1 MFEWVWP
8 WVFICAPLPLL
19 IHFFSRGESPQAAAV
34 RAPFAARWRSL
45 SGTGR
50 GAQSSRGYWWW
61 LWLIWMMLV
70 AASARPQWI
79 GEPIELPNTGR
90 DLMLGLDL
98 SGSMQIEDMQ
108 IGSRLVSRITAVK
121 TIAADFTQRRKGDRV
136 GLILFG
142 TRAYLQAPLTFDLDT
157 VTRFIEEA
165 QLGFAGEDTAIGDAL
180 GLAIKRLRERPAASR
195 ILILLTDG
203 QDTASTVDPM
213 EAAAL
218 AGHALSVDEAVGLLQ
233 DAVDHCKAQSRAIF
247 FGGVKGLE
255 QPGLHLG
262 CHPGSGVLDDQ
273 GRVGPRLQARKGS
286 GHGAG
291 DLDGLIAQRQGAAVG
306 HRISGVDRQVQQD
319 LRQLTHIPEERGRIG
334 VEVCDQLH
342 VFANQSLQQWDDFN
356 ADAGPIDRLGIQD
369 LTTTERQELVGQLR
383 RSSRRFLD
391 LPDLALVWA
400 LGRQALF
407 DEVHIGQD
415 HTQQVVEVVC
425 HAPGETAD
433 GFHLCGLT
441 QLCFQFR
448 TSRQIAC
455 GQENLAVTGL
465 WNPLGLN
472 LGHVDRAFCVAK
484 WGVLGLTAG
493 WILEQLSPP
502 QGQHAAEQLLHV
514 RQGIRFVPQ
523 EPRHRRV
530 LREDIALGVGDHCR
544 LGERLEDGSHVH
556 RVGFS
561 RSLWAQGVSGMG

>member
-50 GAQSSRGYWWW
+50 GARSSRGYWWW

-218 AGHALSVDEAVGLLQ
+218 AAQLEVKIYTIGISRNLGRAGNGRAEVDEAMLNAVAESTGGRYFRATSPAELEAVYALLDELEPVEQ
-233 DAVDHCKAQSRAIF
+233 EASTFRPKRALSWIP
-247 FGGVKGLE
+247 L
-255 QPGLHLG
+255 LG
-262 CHPGSGVLDDQ
+262 ALA
-273 GRVGPRLQARKGS
+273 LAT
-286 GHGAG
+286 
-291 DLDGLIAQRQGAAVG
+291 L
-306 HRISGVDRQVQQD
+306 
-319 LRQLTHIPEERGRIG
+319 
-334 VEVCDQLH
+334 
-342 VFANQSLQQWDDFN
+342 
-356 ADAGPIDRLGIQD
+356 
-369 LTTTERQELVGQLR
+369 
-383 RSSRRFLD
+383 
-391 LPDLALVWA
+391 LALV
-400 LGRQALF
+400 R
-407 DEVHIGQD
+407 
-415 HTQQVVEVVC
+415 
-425 HAPGETAD
+425 
-433 GFHLCGLT
+433 
-441 QLCFQFR
+441 
-448 TSRQIAC
+448 SRW
-455 GQENLAVTGL
+455 V
-465 WNPLGLN
+465 
-472 LGHVDRAFCVAK
+472 K
-484 WGVLGLTAG
+484 
-493 WILEQLSPP
+493 ILSTRPSY
-502 QGQHAAEQLLHV
+502 G
-514 RQGIRFVPQ
+514 
-523 EPRHRRV
+523 
-530 LREDIALGVGDHCR
+530 
-544 LGERLEDGSHVH
+544 
-556 RVGFS
+556 
-561 RSLWAQGVSGMG
+561 